1 MSPGWLILLLPLAAA
16 SGWFAS
22 LSSKRKNYQF
32 LRHGKN
38 INQQSHRV
46 LSQDYLPGLNFLL
59 NEQSDKALDFF
70 LEKLEINQDTFETH
84 LSLGN
89 LFCRRGEVARAI
101 RIHNN
106 LVTKLN
112 LAHEYRLQALFA
124 LAKDYLCAGLLDQAE
139 RIFLDLTADDEHSI
153 ASMHCLLDIYQQEK
167 EWQKALEI
175 AEKLIKRADTPTI
188 KIAMAHYCCELAE
201 IAIKQQAIDLAIK
214 QLNKALTFNR
224 DCVRANLLLAEIK
237 VIKSDYKLAI
247 KYLKQTK
254 EQNPAFFS
262 EAILPL
268 ANAYRVLGEENEL
281 IIYLR
286 EVLKEFPRLP
296 IVLLLSEQIRKWRGD
311 KMAANFVAEYVRQ
324 HPSVN
329 GVHRLVE
336 LHLNLTHG
344 EAHRDLSI
352 LRNLTEKLL
361 ANQPVYR
368 CENCGFTVNSL
379 HWYCRSCKQWET
391 TKPTHM
397 FE

>member
-22 LSSKRKNYQF
+22 LSSKIKNYHV
-32 LRHGKN
+32 LRRGKD
-38 INQQSHRV
+38 INQRSHHV

-89 LFCRRGEVARAI
+89 LFCRRGEVTRAI

-106 LVTKLN
+106 LVTKSN

-139 RIFLDLTADDEHSI
+139 RIFLDLTSDDEYSV

-167 EWQKALEI
+167 EWQKALVT
-175 AEKLIKRADTPTI
+175 AEKLIKRDPSPTI
-188 KIAMAHYCCELAE
+188 KIATANYCCELAE

-214 QLNKALTFNR
+214 HLNKALSFNH

-237 VIKSDYKLAI
+237 VIKGDYKLAI
-247 KYLKQTK
+247 NYLKQTK
-254 EQNPAFFS
+254 GQNPAFFS

-281 IIYLR
+281 ITYLR

-324 HPSVN
+324 HPSVS

-344 EAHRDLSI
+344 EAHRDLLI

-361 ANQPVYR
+361 ADQPVYR
-368 CENCGFTVNSL
+368 CENCGFTVKSL
-379 HWYCRSCKQWET
+379 EWYCRSCKQWET